1 LLKGGLL
8 LSQTK
13 IKVENIYK
21 VFGRSPNKVIPML
34 EQGMAKDEILDK
46 TGNTVG
52 VNKASFEVMEGETF
66 VVMGLSGSGKS
77 TLIRCLNRLI
87 NPTSGQI
94 TVDGEEIVGATK
106 ESLRMMRRKKMSM
119 VFQHFALFPH
129 RTVCKN
135 VEYGL
140 EVQNVDKETRK
151 KMAYEKLELVGLKG
165 YEESYPDELS
175 GGMQQRVG
183 LARSLANDP
192 DILLMDE
199 AFSAL
204 DPLIKKDMQ
213 DQLLE
218 LQEDLQKTIVFITH
232 DLDEA
237 LKLGD
242 RIAIMKDG
250 KIVQIGTGEEILTN
264 PANSYVKDFV
274 ENVDR
279 TKVITADTILRR
291 PNEKA
296 LPTEAAKV
304 VLRRMR
310 KNDMTVIPVTTKKKA
325 FLGVITIDD
334 IVAFVKE
341 DNQDIT
347 KIIQTVETVNKD
359 TSIFDMSVV
368 AVDTEHPIAVVD
380 NEKLLGFIDKVDLLS
395 GIIGEVD

>member
-1 LLKGGLL
+1 M
-8 LSQTK
+8 SQIK

-21 VFGRSPNKVIPML
+21 IFGHSPQRVIPML
-34 EQGMAKDEILDK
+34 EKGMTKDEILNK

-52 VNKASFEVMEGETF
+52 VNNTSFEVMEGETF

-94 TVDGEEIVGATK
+94 TVDGEEIVGASK
-106 ESLRMMRRKKMSM
+106 ENLRYMRRKKMSM

-129 RTVCKN
+129 RTVCSN

-140 EVQNVDKETRK
+140 EVQNVDKETRR

-183 LARSLANDP
+183 LSRSLANDP

-218 LQEDLQKTIVFITH
+218 LQENLQKTIVFITH

-242 RIAIMKDG
+242 RIAIMKAG

-279 TKVITADTILRR
+279 TKVITADTILRK
-291 PNEKA
+291 PLEKA
-296 LPTEAAKV
+296 LPTETAKI

-310 KNDMTVIPVTTKKKA
+310 KNDMTVIPITTKKKE
-325 FLGVITIDD
+325 FKGVITIDD

-341 DNQDIT
+341 GHQDIT
-347 KIIQTVETVNKD
+347 KIVQTVETVNKD
-359 TSIFDMSVV
+359 TSIYDMSVV

-380 NEKLLGFIDKVDLLS
+380 NGRLMGFIDKVDLLS

>member
-1 LLKGGLL
+1 M
-8 LSQTK
+8 SQTK

-21 VFGRSPNKVIPML
+21 VFGRSPKKVIPML
-34 EQGMAKDEILDK
+34 GEGMAKEEILDK

-52 VNKASFEVMEGETF
+52 VNNASFEVMEGETF

-94 TVDGEEIVGATK
+94 TVDGDEIVGASK
-106 ESLRMMRRKKMSM
+106 ESLRYMRRKKMSM

-129 RTVCKN
+129 RTVCSN

-140 EVQNVDKETRK
+140 EVQKVDKETRRQK
-151 KMAYEKLELVGLKG
+151 AYETLELVGLKG

-291 PNEKA
+291 PTEKA
-296 LPTEAAKV
+296 LPGEAAKI

-310 KNDMTVIPVTTKKKA
+310 KNDMTVIPVTTKKKE

-334 IVAFVKE
+334 IVAFVK
-341 DNQDIT
+341 DGNHDIT

-368 AVDTEHPIAVVD
+368 AVDTEHPIAVLD
-380 NEKLLGFIDKVDLLS
+380 GDRLLGFIDKVDLLS

>member
-1 LLKGGLL
+1 M
-8 LSQTK
+8 SQTK

-21 VFGRSPNKVIPML
+21 IFGHSPRRVIPML
-34 EQGMAKDEILDK
+34 EKGMTKDKILDK

-52 VNKASFEVMEGETF
+52 VNNTSFEVMEGETF

-94 TVDGEEIVGATK
+94 IVDGDEIVGASK
-106 ESLRMMRRKKMSM
+106 ENLRHIRRKKMSM

-129 RTVCKN
+129 RTVCSN

-279 TKVITADTILRR
+279 TKVITAETILRK
-291 PNEKA
+291 PVEKA

-310 KNDMTVIPVTTKKKA
+310 KNDMTVIPVTSKKKE
-325 FLGVITIDD
+325 FQGVITIDD

-341 DNQDIT
+341 GHQDIT
-347 KIIQTVETVNKD
+347 KIIQNVEMVNRD
-359 TSIFDMSVV
+359 TSIYDMSVV

-380 NEKLLGFIDKVDLLS
+380 NGRLMGFIDKVDLLS

>member
-1 LLKGGLL
+1 
-8 LSQTK
+8 LSQIK
-13 IKVENIYK
+13 IKVQNIYK
-21 VFGRSPNKVIPML
+21 IFGHSPRRVIPML
-34 EQGMAKDEILDK
+34 EEGMTKDKILDK

-52 VNKASFEVMEGETF
+52 VNNTSFEVMEGETF

-94 TVDGEEIVGATK
+94 IVDGEEIVGASK
-106 ESLRMMRRKKMSM
+106 EDLRVMRRKKMSM

-129 RTVCKN
+129 RTVCSN

-140 EVQNVDKETRK
+140 EVQNVEKEARK
-151 KMAYEKLELVGLKG
+151 KTAYEKLELVGLKG

-232 DLDEA
+232 DLA
-237 LKLGD
+237 LVSEIAD
-242 RIAIMKDG
+242 RIMVMYAGDVIEHGRKSKIISNPVHPYTKGLIKSIPMMDRDQKRLEQIKGLMPSPLDLPDG
-250 KIVQIGTGEEILTN
+250 CKFHSRCSRKSHRCRNYNNELIEIEKNHFATCSEARQI
-264 PANSYVKDFV
+264 
-274 ENVDR
+274 
-279 TKVITADTILRR
+279 
-291 PNEKA
+291 
-296 LPTEAAKV
+296 
-304 VLRRMR
+304 
-310 KNDMTVIPVTTKKKA
+310 KNDLIA
-325 FLGVITIDD
+325 GV
-334 IVAFVKE
+334 
-341 DNQDIT
+341 
-347 KIIQTVETVNKD
+347 
-359 TSIFDMSVV
+359 
-368 AVDTEHPIAVVD
+368 
-380 NEKLLGFIDKVDLLS
+380 G
-395 GIIGEVD
+395 